1 MLKIGLTGGIA
12 SGKSTVCALF
22 EHYKVPIIDADLI
35 ARQLVE
41 PGNEAHAEIVH
52 HFGLKILQTD
62 NSFSLNRKELRQ
74 RIFSDPTEKQAL
86 EAILHPKIRQQLIL
100 QSQQRHAEAAYIILA
115 IPLLVES
122 KMSDL
127 VDRTLVIDIEPSL
140 QLKRLQQRDGI
151 SSDLAHTMINAQCS
165 PKRRL
170 ASADDVIDNND
181 NPAALSKQIQLLH
194 QKYIKLSNG
203 CQRSNSQGQ

>member
-1 MLKIGLTGGIA
+1 MLLKIGLTGGIA
-12 SGKSTVCALF
+12 SGKSTVCSLF
-22 EHYKVPIIDADLI
+22 ADYNVPIIDADLI

-52 HFGLKILQTD
+52 HFGPEILQTD
-62 NSFSLNRKELRQ
+62 FSLNRKELRQ

-86 EAILHPKIRQQLIL
+86 ETILHPKIRQQLIL
-100 QSQQRHAEAAYIILA
+100 QSQQVHAAATYIILA
-115 IPLLVES
+115 IPLLVEL

-140 QLKRLQQRDGI
+140 QLKRLQQRDEI
-151 SSDLAHTMINAQCS
+151 SPDLAHTMINAQCS

-170 ASADDVIDNND
+170 SYADDIIDNND
-181 NPAALSKQIQLLH
+181 NPAALSKQIELLH